1 MKSFS
6 RWCLLSFVLLVLIA
20 GCGGPAKKA
29 DQMINQPAKDFSLSD
44 LENNQVSLANF
55 KDKIVVLN
63 FWATWCSPCKKEIP
77 DFVDLHKKYREKGVV
92 VVGIALDE
100 EGLTVVKPF
109 IQEYKVNYPI
119 LLGNEQIAKDYGGII
134 GVPTSF
140 ILDGKGNVYK
150 KYVGYRPVSEYES
163 DIDALLKAQ

>member
-1 MKSFS
+1 MKGFS
-6 RWCLLSFVLLVLIA
+6 RWWLLSFVLLVLIV

-29 DQMINQPAKDFSLSD
+29 DQMINQPAKDFSLLD
-44 LENNQVSLANF
+44 LDNNKVSLANF
-55 KDKIVVLN
+55 KDKVVVLN
-63 FWATWCSPCKKEIP
+63 FWATWCPPCKKEIP
-77 DFVDLHKKYREKGVV
+77 DLVELYKNYQEKGVV
-92 VVGIALDE
+92 VVGVALDE
-100 EGLTVVKPF
+100 EGSTVVKPF

-140 ILDGKGNVYK
+140 ILDGKGKVYK
-150 KYVGYRPVSEYES
+150 KYVGYKPVSVYKS

>member
-20 GCGGPAKKA
+20 GCGGPAKKE

-55 KDKIVVLN
+55 KNKIIVLN

-77 DFVDLHKKYREKGVV
+77 DLVDLHKKYREKGVV

-100 EGLTVVKPF
+100 EGSTVVKPF

-119 LLGNEQIAKDYGGII
+119 LLGNEQISKDYGGII

-140 ILDGKGNVYK
+140 ILDAKGNVYK
-150 KYVGYRPVSEYES
+150 KYVGYRPVSEYER